1 MTTQSPLPQGP
12 GPAGIAAEPGIIV
25 QGVRRSFGQ
34 VQAVRNVTL
43 RAHAGRVTGLV
54 GPNGSGKTTLL
65 LMLASLLAPDA
76 GSIRIDGIDPVTDP
90 QAARAVLGW
99 MPDALGAWN
108 SLTSRE
114 TLTVT
119 ARLYGMPTAAASA
132 RADALLHEVG
142 LVELADA
149 PARVLSRGQKQRL
162 GLARA
167 LVHDPRVLLLDE
179 PASGL
184 DPQARIELRLLLR
197 RFAAE
202 GRTVL
207 VSSHILSELE
217 EVVDDAV
224 FLMSGVT
231 VDPARVEA
239 ASRRARPWRVRL
251 AGAEPS
257 AESLDRVAAALRVPV
272 ESLGVDRRD
281 VVMSFESEDA
291 AAAALRDLVSAGLDV
306 VEFAA
311 AQGALERTFL
321 DLGEGRPPQASTP
334 SAGTPP
340 MPVPPAFVPPPE
352 TPPAVA
358 PPPETPAAVAP
369 PPSTPTAP
377 ASAPPVPPR
386 PAPPASAPPAGNTGE
401 SEATS

>member
-1 MTTQSPLPQGP
+1 VTSQSPYPQGP
-12 GPAGIAAEPGIIV
+12 PAAGYVAEPGIV
-25 QGVRRSFGQ
+25 VHGVRRSFGE

-114 TLTVT
+114 TLAVT
-119 ARLYGMPTAAASA
+119 ARLYGMPKAEASV
-132 RADALLHEVG
+132 RADRLLADVG
-142 LVELADA
+142 LVDLADA

-184 DPQARIELRLLLR
+184 DPQARIDLRLLLR

-224 FLMSGVT
+224 FLMAGVT

-251 AGAEPS
+251 AGAEAS
-257 AESLDRVAAALRVPV
+257 VAAEQVAQALGVPV
-272 ESLGVDRRD
+272 DSLGVDRRD
-281 VVMSFESEDA
+281 IVVSFESEDA
-291 AAAALRDLVSAGLDV
+291 AAAALRDLVSAGLQV

-321 DLGEGRPPQASTP
+321 DLGDGRLPADPAPAAAETTAAP
-334 SAGTPP
+334 SAYG
-340 MPVPPAFVPPPE
+340 PPPG
-352 TPPAVA
+352 AA
-358 PPPETPAAVAP
+358 PPDDRSPG
-369 PPSTPTAP
+369 
-377 ASAPPVPPR
+377 
-386 PAPPASAPPAGNTGE
+386 PPASPTPGSPATGADE

>member
-334 SAGTPP
+334 SAGT
-340 MPVPPAFVPPPE
+340 VPPAFVPPPE
-352 TPPAVA
+352 TPP
-358 PPPETPAAVAP
+358 AVAP

-386 PAPPASAPPAGNTGE
+386 PAPPASAPPAGDAGG

>member
-1 MTTQSPLPQGP
+1 MTTP
-12 GPAGIAAEPGIIV
+12 GTAAAPHAADGEAGIV
-25 QGVRRSFGQ
+25 VDGVRRAFGQ
-34 VQAVRNVTL
+34 VQAVRSVSL
-43 RAHAGRVTGLV
+43 HARAGRVTGLV

-76 GSIRIDGIDPVTDP
+76 GSIRIDGIDPVADP
-90 QAARAVLGW
+90 QAARARLGW
-99 MPDALGAWN
+99 MPDALGAWGT
-108 SLTSRE
+108 LTSRE
-114 TLTVT
+114 TLVVT
-119 ARLYGMPTAAASA
+119 ARLYGMPKAEASA
-132 RADALLHEVG
+132 RADALLAEVG

-149 PARVLSRGQKQRL
+149 AARVLSRGQKQRL

-224 FLMSGVT
+224 FLLGGAT

-251 AGAEPS
+251 AGAEG
-257 AESLDRVAAALRVPV
+257 AAAVDAVAAALGVPA
-272 ESLGVDRRD
+272 ESVGVDRRD
-281 VVMSFESEDA
+281 VVVSLETDEDA
-291 AAAALRDLVSAGLDV
+291 AAALRELVTKGLDV

-311 AQGALERTFL
+311 AQGSLERTFL
-321 DLGEGRPPQASTP
+321 DLGDGRPPQA
-334 SAGTPP
+334 
-340 MPVPPAFVPPPE
+340 
-352 TPPAVA
+352 A
-358 PPPETPAAVAP
+358 PG
-369 PPSTPTAP
+369 
-377 ASAPPVPPR
+377 
-386 PAPPASAPPAGNTGE
+386 PPASTPPPAAADE

>member
-1 MTTQSPLPQGP
+1 MTTQGST
-12 GPAGIAAEPGIIV
+12 PAGFDADPGFGAPPGLPSERGIVV
-25 QGVRRSFGQ
+25 QGVRRAFGE

-43 RAHAGRVTGLV
+43 RAAAGRVTGLV

-76 GSIRIDGIDPVTDP
+76 GSIRIEGIDPVTDP
-90 QAARAVLGW
+90 QAARALLGW

-114 TLTVT
+114 TLAVT
-119 ARLYGMPTAAASA
+119 ARLYGMPRAVASD
-132 RADALLHEVG
+132 RADALLADVG

-184 DPQARIELRLLLR
+184 DPQARIDLRLLLR

-224 FLMSGVT
+224 FLMAGVT
-231 VDPARVEA
+231 VDPARIEA

-251 AGAEPS
+251 AGVDSVGLAREAFSPGS
-257 AESLDRVAAALRVPV
+257 TSVERVAAALNRPV

-281 VVMSFESEDA
+281 VVVPFDSEDA
-291 AAAALRDLVSAGLDV
+291 AAAALRDLVAAGLDV

-321 DLGEGRPPQASTP
+321 DLGDGRPPQPPGGEASRIP
-334 SAGTPP
+334 SA
-340 MPVPPAFVPPPE
+340 
-352 TPPAVA
+352 
-358 PPPETPAAVAP
+358 
-369 PPSTPTAP
+369 
-377 ASAPPVPPR
+377 
-386 PAPPASAPPAGNTGE
+386 AGDDE
-401 SEATS
+401 SEATA